1 MDHTEITDRGFVEL
15 YHRGQLS
22 PEDEERFEEHFFACE
37 QCQRDLELAR
47 SMGRGFTAME
57 KEDAAETALAPTV
70 PLPAGPSAAA
80 PDLSRSNVTSIADRR
95 AGGVR
100 RWLPLARAAAV
111 TAVLMGLPLLWLGG
125 ENDRLAEQARSL
137 RQRVDEAER
146 TAAAAGE
153 RLTQSERRLA
163 EERELARRQSEEAEP
178 GRSKEPVAPG
188 PGQLAETVP
197 PSGTT
202 RFATAVLL
210 LSAVRGETDASP
222 LLDLGTAAG
231 PVALAVDVEDDPRF
245 ASYRLTLRDSKG
257 RILLTQGDVR
267 RNALET
273 LLVTLPAGFLHP
285 GRHTLAV
292 EGLAAGGATAEVGRF
307 AFLVK

>member
-15 YHRGQLS
+15 YHRGQLT

-37 QCQRDLELAR
+37 QCQRELELAR
-47 SMGRGFTAME
+47 SMARGFTAMA
-57 KEDAAETALAPTV
+57 KEDAVEAAPVQTAPS
-70 PLPAGPSAAA
+70 PAVPSAAA
-80 PDLSRSNVTSIADRR
+80 PNSPRSNVTSIADRR
-95 AGGVR
+95 TGRVR

-111 TAVLMGLPLLWLGG
+111 TAVVMGLPLLWLGG

-137 RQRVDEAER
+137 RQRADEAER
-146 TAAAAGE
+146 TAEAAGE
-153 RLTQSERRLA
+153 MLAQSERRLA
-163 EERELARRQSEEAEP
+163 EERERLARRLAEEPKGTKEP
-178 GRSKEPVAPG
+178 GAPG

-197 PSGTT
+197 PSGPA

-210 LSAVRGETDASP
+210 LSTVRSETEAPP

-245 ASYRLTLRDSKG
+245 ASYRLTLRDAKG
-257 RILLTQGDVR
+257 RVLLAQGDVR

-273 LLVTLPAGFLHP
+273 LLVTLPAGFLRP
-285 GRHTLAV
+285 GVHTLTV
-292 EGLAAGGATAEVGRF
+292 EGLAAGGAAVEVGRF